1 MIPISLFPSHLSE
14 REGGEAKKKLSS
26 PDESLHQGHEYVL
39 LGNQVNVAKELILIR
54 LPDGD

>member
-1 MIPISLFPSHLSE
+1 MIPISAFPSPLGE

-26 PDESLHQGHEYVL
+26 PDESFHQGHEYVL
-39 LGNQVNVAKELILIR
+39 LGNQVNVAKELILIG